1 MMRKPGRALHI
12 FTGLYLAGLMGL
24 FTVLLVPQTGTGIE
38 GKSTA
43 FIATWIAVY
52 LASVLLLVRYPVVL
66 RSADWPIVIFL
77 GLVALSASWSGAP
90 QASLQY
96 AMSLLANF
104 FFALIA
110 ARHIPVAKLLSIL
123 LATIIAMAI
132 GGYLLNRLGMA
143 STTYLDVHDRFNFL
157 GGQPI
162 RGLFN
167 HKITAG
173 FYAGFGLVG
182 TLVLLRGAWRIGIAA
197 FLLFFIAL
205 TGSSAALA
213 VLAFG
218 LVLLAW
224 MGLARSL
231 RFSPGVFLLATFTV
245 ITAGALVVWLCL
257 PDLLALLNRD
267 PTLTGRTQLWTWG
280 LAVGS
285 EKPIFGWGFFG
296 YFGTELAAA
305 QARSIA
311 AFQSWDVPHF
321 HNSYIETFAE
331 LGIVGLAFAVFLPL
345 AALAGHYRSWLA
357 TGSSNEK
364 LICVL
369 LLMTLGAA
377 GIMHVF
383 FKYND
388 LPTFL
393 LMFAYLS
400 RRPRVYGARSIP
412 SKRFAT
418 PVLRPAS

>member
-1 MMRKPGRALHI
+1 MRNEPGRVLQI

-24 FTVLLVPQTGTGIE
+24 FTVLLVPQTGMGIE

-43 FIATWIAVY
+43 FVAMWLAMY
-52 LASVLLLVRYPVVL
+52 LASALFLVRYPLAL
-66 RSADWPIVIFL
+66 RPTDWSLVIFL
-77 GLVALSASWSGAP
+77 GFVALSASWSGAP

-96 AMSLLANF
+96 ALSLLANF
-104 FFALIA
+104 FFALIVS
-110 ARHIPVAKLLSIL
+110 RYIPLAKFLSIL
-123 LATIIAMAI
+123 LVTIVAMAI
-132 GGYLLNRLGMA
+132 GGYVLNRLGMA
-143 STTYLDVHDRFNFL
+143 STTYVDVHDRFNFL
-157 GGQPI
+157 GSEPI

-173 FYAGFGLVG
+173 LYAAFGLVS
-182 TLVLLRGAWRIGIAA
+182 TLVLPRGARRIGVGV
-197 FLLFFIAL
+197 FLLFFIIL

-213 VLAFG
+213 VLALG
-218 LVLLAW
+218 LVLPAW

-231 RFSPGVFLLATFTV
+231 RFSPGVFLIATLSAVAAGTLA
-245 ITAGALVVWLCL
+245 VWLIL

-280 LAVGS
+280 LAIGS
-285 EKPIFGWGFFG
+285 EKPVFGWGFFG
-296 YFGTELAAA
+296 YFGTELATA

-311 AFQSWDVPHF
+311 AFQSWDVPHV

-331 LGIVGLAFAVFLPL
+331 LGVVGLNFAVFLPL
-345 AALAGHYRSWLA
+345 AALAGHYRNWLS
-357 TGSSNEK
+357 TGSPHEK
-364 LICVL
+364 LMCIL

-400 RRPRVYGARSIP
+400 RHPRTFAARPVFDR
-412 SKRFAT
+412 RFG
-418 PVLRPAS
+418 VLAAGQA

>member
-1 MMRKPGRALHI
+1 MMRKPGRVLHI

-52 LASVLLLVRYPVVL
+52 LVSVLFLVRYPVVL

-104 FFALIA
+104 LFALIV
-110 ARHIPVAKLLSIL
+110 ARHILVAKLLSIL

-132 GGYLLNRLGMA
+132 GGYLLNRLGIA

-173 FYAGFGLVG
+173 FYVGFGLVG

-197 FLLFFIAL
+197 FLLFFIVL

-231 RFSPGVFLLATFTV
+231 HFSPGVFLLATFTV

-311 AFQSWDVPHF
+311 ASCF
-321 HNSYIETFAE
+321 
-331 LGIVGLAFAVFLPL
+331 
-345 AALAGHYRSWLA
+345 
-357 TGSSNEK
+357 
-364 LICVL
+364 C
-369 LLMTLGAA
+369 
-377 GIMHVF
+377 
-383 FKYND
+383 
-388 LPTFL
+388 
-393 LMFAYLS
+393 
-400 RRPRVYGARSIP
+400 
-412 SKRFAT
+412 
-418 PVLRPAS
+418 